1 VREVQTNADFSE
13 PVAMHTSAMDWQDNP
28 SVAVWRKRLDRS
40 GPQEQGRVTSV
51 VRYDP
56 GSAFHSHPHPDDE
69 EVFVLDRVFSDE
81 RGDYPAGTFLLNP
94 DGFEHAPFSK
104 DGCILFVKLRQY
116 AGANRRQV
124 TINMLAEH
132 WRALAD
138 GTSSLTLYDE
148 IDYPEQISMMR
159 LDVNAPLMIPDN
171 SQGTKIFFLSGALED
186 PKGQYS
192 TGDWLRWPTNKDRVF
207 TAIESATTYLKT
219 GHLHS

>member
-171 SQGTKIFFLSGALED
+171 SQGAEMFLLSGALED
-186 PKGQYS
+186 SKGQY
-192 TGDWLRWPTNKDRVF
+192 TRGDWLRWPTNKNRVF

>member
-1 VREVQTNADFSE
+1 
-13 PVAMHTSAMDWQDNP
+13 
-28 SVAVWRKRLDRS
+28 
-40 GPQEQGRVTSV
+40 
-51 VRYDP
+51 
-56 GSAFHSHPHPDDE
+56 
-69 EVFVLDRVFSDE
+69 
-81 RGDYPAGTFLLNP
+81 
-94 DGFEHAPFSK
+94 
-104 DGCILFVKLRQY
+104 
-116 AGANRRQV
+116 
-124 TINMLAEH
+124 MLAEH